1 MSQLK
6 NTHQARPTTKKGS
19 RTLLEFLIILLVTFT
34 LCFGIVR
41 PFVAEVFYIPTE
53 SMVPTLEV
61 SDRVVV
67 NKLTYLFSVPQ
78 HGDIVVFESPDGEM
92 DLVKRVVG
100 VPGDSIEV
108 VGGSLYVN
116 EERWEEPYLNRELPD
131 TNSYGPVT
139 VPEGHVFVMGD
150 NRADSADSRYVIGP
164 VPLEHIEGEAFMR
177 IWPLGKLGFL

>member
-1 MSQLK
+1 
-6 NTHQARPTTKKGS
+6 
-19 RTLLEFLIILLVTFT
+19 
-34 LCFGIVR
+34 VR
-41 PFVAEVFYIPTE
+41 PFYAEVFYIPTE
-53 SMVPTLEV
+53 SMVPILEV
-61 SDRVVV
+61 GDRVVA
-67 NKLTYLFSVPQ
+67 NKLVYHFNVPQ
-78 HGDIVVFESPDGEM
+78 RGDIIVFESPNGEIY
-92 DLVKRVVG
+92 LVKRVVG
-100 VPGDSIEV
+100 VPGDRIEV
-108 VGGSLYVN
+108 VRGTLYVN